1 MWKSI
6 FLKIKCLT
14 NLIKVVIDCYYLN
27 YKKLLMSNKTEISV
41 VIPVKNE
48 AGNID
53 GLIKEIHTSLKNIN
67 HEIIYV
73 NDGSTD
79 NTELELMYNLK
90 KDNRLRVVRHKNS
103 QGQSAALRSGILI
116 SNSLLIAT
124 LDGDGQNNPS
134 DLPKM
139 INLIK
144 GYKNQLTLIGGVRI
158 NRKDS
163 KSRIWASSFA
173 KYCRFFFLKD
183 NHPDSGCGIKVFHK
197 ELFLRLPYFDH
208 MHRFLSA
215 LAIREGAN
223 VLQFNVRHRERVV
236 GNSNYTNLGRF
247 MVGIFDLLGVIWLRN
262 RMPKNTSSKEI
273 LND

>member
-1 MWKSI
+1 
-6 FLKIKCLT
+6 
-14 NLIKVVIDCYYLN
+14 
-27 YKKLLMSNKTEISV
+27 MSMSKKTEISI

-48 AGNID
+48 SGNID
-53 GLIKEIHTSLKNIN
+53 NLLKEINKYLKYIN
-67 HEIIYV
+67 YEIIYV

-79 NTELELMYNLK
+79 NTELELRYNLK
-90 KDNRLRVVRHKNS
+90 KNNRLRVVTHKKS
-103 QGQSAALRSGILI
+103 QGQSAALRSGIMI
-116 SNSLLIAT
+116 SRSPIIAT

-144 GYKNQLTLIGGVRI
+144 DYKNQLTLIGGVRV

-163 KSRIWASSFA
+163 KARIWASSFA
-173 KYCRFFFLKD
+173 KYCRFFLLKD
-183 NHPDSGCGIKVFHK
+183 THPDSGCGIKVFHK

-223 VLQFNVRHRERVV
+223 VLEFRVKHRERVV

-247 MVGIFDLLGVIWLRN
+247 MVGFFDLLGVIWLRN